1 MNRSQ
6 FISFMSNPDKLT
18 GSDSALLAELL
29 KNFPYFQTAHLLYA
43 KSLHNENSIH
53 YNNQLKITATYA
65 TDRKVLYN
73 LITNKFVQEPAF
85 AGVEES
91 VSIVQEAVI
100 KEVVPAINDG
110 TEVIRTIK
118 VTTEE
123 EISKRKESDIESVG
137 AKGAAEIPNNN
148 EAVTE
153 IAVGPFVYSVDP
165 EVFVKTEQEKV
176 EETISP
182 ENSVLLQVVDK
193 QVVVGVSA
201 VELNAENK
209 THEQT
214 DIKADTDVSLDVEIK
229 NAQISKESEVLE
241 TVDNIADI
249 QIVVAVEEENTAVLE
264 TVNEGLQAQ
273 NDEPEEKQ
281 ALIPD
286 KPTVAGAVVES
297 SKDSAVDLEKEY
309 LAEAAIADTELK
321 LMHREYAV
329 PDYIVEEK
337 TQDSEPSNFI
347 LNTLVEK
354 SEEIKKDGVS
364 LEFDNNQPHSFTDWL
379 KHASEGKEKKP
390 SDQKTAQNTEKLSST
405 DLIDKFL
412 REEPRISKPKTEFYN
427 PVNKA
432 KQSVADD
439 ITFMSETLA
448 KILVLQG
455 NYTKA
460 LHAYEN
466 LRLKY
471 PEKRL
476 YFAAQIKNIRKLINQ
491 QKQ

>member
-6 FISFMSNPDKLT
+6 FISFMSNPGKLR
-18 GSDSALLAELL
+18 GNDSAMLAELL

-53 YNNQLKITATYA
+53 YNNQLKVTATYA

-73 LITNKFVQEPAF
+73 LITNKFVQEPAL
-85 AGVEES
+85 AGVEDS
-91 VSIVQEAVI
+91 VQESEI
-100 KEVVPAINDG
+100 KEAGIKNIAELPSNKAAVV
-110 TEVIRTIK
+110 
-118 VTTEE
+118 
-123 EISKRKESDIESVG
+123 S
-137 AKGAAEIPNNN
+137 
-148 EAVTE
+148 E
-153 IAVGPFVYSVDP
+153 IAVEPFVYHVDP
-165 EVFVKTEQEKV
+165 EVFAVPETVKESFRVQSEEQNDETKEK
-176 EETISP
+176 
-182 ENSVLLQVVDK
+182 
-193 QVVVGVSA
+193 
-201 VELNAENK
+201 AEDLIPAI
-209 THEQT
+209 T
-214 DIKADTDVSLDVEIK
+214 DKADT
-229 NAQISKESEVLE
+229 A
-241 TVDNIADI
+241 
-249 QIVVAVEEENTAVLE
+249 
-264 TVNEGLQAQ
+264 
-273 NDEPEEKQ
+273 
-281 ALIPD
+281 
-286 KPTVAGAVVES
+286 VES
-297 SKDSAVDLEKEY
+297 SRDLVVDLEKEY

-329 PDYIVEEK
+329 PDYFVEEES
-337 TQDSEPSNFI
+337 QDSGTSDFI
-347 LNTLVEK
+347 LNTLVEE
-354 SEEIKKDGVS
+354 SEEIKKKDVS
-364 LEFDNNQPHSFTDWL
+364 VEFNSNQPHSFTDWL
-379 KHASEGKEKKP
+379 KHASESPEKNI
-390 SDQKTAQNTEKLSST
+390 SEQKTAQSTEKLSST

-455 NYTKA
+455 NFTKA
-460 LHAYEN
+460 LQAYEN